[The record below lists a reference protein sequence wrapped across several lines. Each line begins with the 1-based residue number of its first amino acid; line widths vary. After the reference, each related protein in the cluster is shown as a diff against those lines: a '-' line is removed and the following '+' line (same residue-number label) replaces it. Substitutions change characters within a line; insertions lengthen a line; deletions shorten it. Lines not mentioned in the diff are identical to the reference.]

1 MKRRRRLIASAV
13 LALAFACRFLLP
25 VSIFAQEPTVTQAGS
40 RSELIEDQRK
50 DKAKDLSPAKPDGVE
65 QALEKYIGEDPLNKY
80 LGSISGL
87 RLKLGGLPSGGG
99 FAIGPEYYRTGL
111 LKGQM
116 HFRASAT
123 GSQKLWYEIDTEL
136 RFPHL
141 AVNYL
146 DLDISGRRLDANSMA
161 YYGPGPDSDKAQ
173 RTNYR
178 REENALNASLS
189 LKPTRRYLSL
199 GVVAGYLWL
208 NTGPGQS
215 DLYAS
220 SEEQFSPEA
229 APGIDQQTNY
239 MRAGLFL
246 DVDSRDQ
253 PSDPHA
259 GTHFRVELSRFSD
272 RKFDQYSFQQI
283 ESSIE
288 HYLPFFNGK
297 RVIALR
303 ALSVLSYPLDGNRLP
318 FYMQPTLGGSSDL
331 RGYQRYRFYDDNS
344 FAMNAEYR
352 WEIFTVLDAA
362 VFADAGKVF
371 HRDGDFGFEH
381 LESDA
386 GFGFRFKTRH
396 HVAFR
401 IDTAF
406 SHEGYGIWLAFD
418 PIF

>member
-1 MKRRRRLIASAV
+1 M
-13 LALAFACRFLLP
+13 
-25 VSIFAQEPTVTQAGS
+25 
-40 RSELIEDQRK
+40 
-50 DKAKDLSPAKPDGVE
+50 
-65 QALEKYIGEDPLNKY
+65 
-80 LGSISGL
+80 SGL
-87 RLKLGGLPSGGG
+87 RLNLGGLPSGGG

-116 HFRASAT
+116 HFRTSAT
-123 GSQKLWYEIDTEL
+123 GSLKLWYEIETEL

-141 AVNYL
+141 ADNHL
-146 DLDISGRRLDANSMA
+146 DLDISGRRLDANSVA

-178 REENALNASLS
+178 REENALNASLAF
-189 LKPTRRYLSL
+189 KPTRRYLSL
-199 GVVAGYLWL
+199 GVIAGYLWL

-215 DLYAS
+215 SLYAS
-220 SEEQFSPEA
+220 SEEQFSPMET
-229 APGIDQQTNY
+229 PGIDHQTDY
-239 MRAGLFL
+239 LRTGLFL

-259 GTHFRVELSRFSD
+259 GTHFRVELNRFSD
-272 RKFDQYSFQQI
+272 RNFDQYSFRQI
-283 ESSIE
+283 DSTIE
-288 HYLPFFNGK
+288 QYFPFFNEK

-303 ALSVLSYPLDGNRLP
+303 ARAVLSYPFSGNRLP
-318 FYMQPTLGGSSDL
+318 FYMQPTLGGTSDL
-331 RGYQRYRFYDDNS
+331 RGYQRYRFYDNNS
-344 FAMNAEYR
+344 FVMNAEYR
-352 WEIFTVLDAA
+352 WEIFTLMDAA

-371 HRDGDFGFEH
+371 HRDGDFGSEH

-396 HVAFR
+396 NVALR

-406 SHEGYGIWLAFD
+406 SHEGYGLWLTFD